1 MRWARLLKAAAEAE
15 AAAGVL
21 ALGALADGIAAGQPR
36 AALLTVRS
44 ASAYTEAAAAVLD
57 AMDGDGLSREEAAA
71 CLHGL
76 AAGYAQRDRE
86 QEVSLVWS
94 GPSSH
99 RVPVR
104 STDRALLGLIAE
116 ARTELILMTYS
127 ARRYPPLTAALQDAS
142 ARGVCL
148 DIVVETL
155 QGAGSA
161 LSGDEPAS
169 AFTDVPGARL
179 WHWPPDK
186 RAEPGAK
193 THAKL
198 AVADRK
204 TLLTTSANFTQSGVD
219 RNIEAGTL
227 IRGGT
232 APARAAEHVSE
243 LQRTG
248 VLQRFW

>member
-15 AAAGVL
+15 VTAGGV
-21 ALGALADGIAAGQPR
+21 ALSALADGIAAGQPR
-36 AALLTVRS
+36 ATLLTIRS
-44 ASAYTEAAAAVLD
+44 AATYMESAAAVLA
-57 AMDGDGLSREEAAA
+57 AMDEDGLSREEVAA

-104 STDRALLGLIAE
+104 STDQVLLGLIAE
-116 ARTELILMTYS
+116 ARTELALMTYS
-127 ARRYPPLTAALQDAS
+127 ARRYPPLTQALQDAA
-142 ARGVCL
+142 ARGVGI

-179 WHWPPDK
+179 WHWPPD
-186 RAEPGAK
+186 RRTEPGAK

-198 AVADRK
+198 AVADRL

-227 IRGGT
+227 IRGGS

-248 VLQRFW
+248 VLRRFW

>member
-1 MRWARLLKAAAEAE
+1 M
-15 AAAGVL
+15 
-21 ALGALADGIAAGQPR
+21 
-36 AALLTVRS
+36 
-44 ASAYTEAAAAVLD
+44 
-57 AMDGDGLSREEAAA
+57 DGLSQEEVAA

-76 AAGYAQRDRE
+76 AAGYAQRDRDP
-86 QEVSLVWS
+86 EVSLVWS

-99 RVPVR
+99 QVPVR
-104 STDRALLGLIAE
+104 STDRALVGLIAD
-116 ARTELILMTYS
+116 ARTELVLMTYA
-127 ARRYPPLTAALQDAS
+127 ARRYPPLTQAMQDAA
-142 ARGVCL
+142 ARGVGL

-179 WHWPPDK
+179 WHWPLGQ

-193 THAKL
+193 AHAKL
-198 AVADRK
+198 AVADRR

-227 IRGGT
+227 IRGGS
-232 APARAAEHVSE
+232 APARAAEHIAE
-243 LQRTG
+243 LQSTG